1 MEFFYLDNWFAYT
14 GGYVMYYMGIYAYA
28 SDVSSVKNRALRSA
42 KISKHSYV
50 SRVEEKTLAQ
60 GRSLEFL
67 LAFFAINRIQGD
79 SLLFRYEIGVV
90 I

>member
-42 KISKHSYV
+42 KISNHSLYFLRREKDYS
-50 SRVEEKTLAQ
+50 SR
-60 GRSLEFL
+60 
-67 LAFFAINRIQGD
+67 
-79 SLLFRYEIGVV
+79 
-90 I
+90 